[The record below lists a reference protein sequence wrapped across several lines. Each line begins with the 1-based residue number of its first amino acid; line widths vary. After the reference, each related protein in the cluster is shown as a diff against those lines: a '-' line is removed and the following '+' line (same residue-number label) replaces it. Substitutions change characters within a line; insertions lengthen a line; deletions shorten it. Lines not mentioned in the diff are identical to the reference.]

1 MRMPNTKCT
10 ICGKPLY
17 RRPFEFVVGREFCC
31 RGCRSELYKRR
42 IPSPNLEL
50 GREKGTNHLNG
61 IPKSDEM
68 KRKVSKK
75 NKLFWKNNPDKLIER
90 GLKTRGDKHYNWK
103 GGISS
108 LQIATRT
115 SAHNINWIKRVLER
129 DNYECQLCKSVKKL
143 EVHHKVGLAK
153 IVKDNMIKTL
163 DDARDCKE
171 LWNIDNGIV
180 LCKKCHYKI
189 HNRKY
194 YED

>member
-68 KRKVSKK
+68 KRKVSEK

-90 GLKTRGDKHYNWK
+90 GLKTRGDKHYKWK

-108 LQIATRT
+108 LQIAIRT
-115 SAHNINWIKRVLER
+115 SANNLKWVKEILKR

-143 EVHHKVGLAK
+143 EVHHKIGLAK

-180 LCKKCHYKI
+180 LCKRCHHKI